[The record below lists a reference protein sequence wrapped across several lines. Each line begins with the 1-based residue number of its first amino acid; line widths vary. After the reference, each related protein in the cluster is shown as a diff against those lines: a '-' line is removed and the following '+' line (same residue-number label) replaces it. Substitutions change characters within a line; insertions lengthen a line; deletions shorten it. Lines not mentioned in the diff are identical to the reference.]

1 MKTQKKVEE
10 NSVILV
16 SKEKEKAYF
25 EKVMKHKEAQEA
37 YNEAEVF
44 YLFVMQI
51 KQSMKKNHLTYYS
64 VAKKA
69 GIRHQVVAK
78 ILNGAVNA
86 EVSTLTKMAY
96 GAGGKLELVFSKR

>member
-1 MKTQKKVEE
+1 MKTQKAIDK
-10 NSVILV
+10 NSVVLV

-25 EKVMKHKEAQEA
+25 DKVMKHKEAQES

-96 GAGGKLELVFSKR
+96 GAGGKLELVFSHR